1 MDSAFQEIQEN
12 EIEFNLDLDKLYL
25 YDINEVS
32 QGIQRQGTIDT
43 RSKIGSRFQK
53 NYKDI
58 SIGFNKSRGELE
70 KAKKYAD
77 SKNNHETYKIL
88 LKIYTNLKEKI
99 K

>member
-1 MDSAFQEIQEN
+1 VFQEGKESAV
-12 EIEFNLDLDKLYL
+12 EFDVDLDKLFM
-25 YDINEVS
+25 YDVKDVS

-58 SIGFNKSRGELE
+58 SIGFNKSRGDLE

-77 SKNNHETYKIL
+77 SKNNQEAYRIL
-88 LKIYTNLKEKI
+88 LKIYENLKEKL